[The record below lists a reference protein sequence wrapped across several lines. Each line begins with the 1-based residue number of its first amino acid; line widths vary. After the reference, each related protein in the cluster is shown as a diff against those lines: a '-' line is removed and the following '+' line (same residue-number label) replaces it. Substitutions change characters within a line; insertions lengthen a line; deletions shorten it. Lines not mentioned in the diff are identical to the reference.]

1 MLNAYLT
8 KDEFCRKYSPYQKGQ
23 TVTLIKP
30 IYCTKGKYEVG
41 TEVVIDEVRLM
52 IYLPKVFLSEADNFY
67 ADDRM
72 FMYRVLPKEAPD
84 DFHNLGIEYFEKS
97 NFAEKEFLVNIV
109 CVTTIIAFMI
119 GFVITICFKETYAP
133 FFLCGVI
140 ISTLIGKLSSFS
152 RPKLHKKRK

>member
-41 TEVVIDEVRLM
+41 TEVVIDDVILGV
-52 IYLPKVFLSEADNFY
+52 YSLPKVFLSEADSFY

-72 FMYRVLPKEAPD
+72 FLYKVHPKEAND
-84 DFHNLGIEYFEKS
+84 DFHILATKYFRKNNLGK
-97 NFAEKEFLVNIV
+97 FL
-109 CVTTIIAFMI
+109 
-119 GFVITICFKETYAP
+119 
-133 FFLCGVI
+133 
-140 ISTLIGKLSSFS
+140 SFS
-152 RPKLHKKRK
+152 TPKVHKKRK